1 MHTNELTKFASSPN
15 KIQWISGDHCF
26 DCTNSHLKVSEWV
39 LWQVCNSTWCLENI
53 WPTTD
58 RSMRQQFQDTW
69 GQAGFWQAGYRV
81 SSHWEN
87 AAQFA
92 RTQHS
97 DAGHCLQVPLE
108 FGFPL
113 EWVLPPVETPME
125 LHGQT
130 AHRDKI
136 LLASGRVVCC
146 PCHNVWQYVST
157 QLMRLYY
164 WFHSSKTHELFN
176 SGWRLGPCVARTW
189 LPYTTFSCGLRCRHR
204 MVSDHHHHPLSQNI
218 PMASAPEWRVV
229 NPHWSRAW
237 QSGDKPLCRHKA

>member
-1 MHTNELTKFASSPN
+1 MHTNELTKSVFASSPN

-39 LWQVCNSTWCLENI
+39 LWQVCNSMWCLENI

-69 GQAGFWQAGYRV
+69 GQAGFWQARYRV

-125 LHGQT
+125 LHGQNGT
-130 AHRDKI
+130 SWQDSARIRQSSVLPVSQCVTVRQYATHALVLLIPLLQDSWTI
-136 LLASGRVVCC
+136 QFWLAS
-146 PCHNVWQYVST
+146 WS
-157 QLMRLYY
+157 
-164 WFHSSKTHELFN
+164 
-176 SGWRLGPCVARTW
+176 
-189 LPYTTFSCGLRCRHR
+189 LRC
-204 MVSDHHHHPLSQNI
+204 
-218 PMASAPEWRVV
+218 
-229 NPHWSRAW
+229 
-237 QSGDKPLCRHKA
+237 

>member
-1 MHTNELTKFASSPN
+1 MHTNELTKSVFASSPN

-39 LWQVCNSTWCLENI
+39 LWQVCNSMWCLENI

-97 DAGHCLQVPLE
+97 DAGHCPIT
-108 FGFPL
+108 G
-113 EWVLPPVETPME
+113 
-125 LHGQT
+125 
-130 AHRDKI
+130 
-136 LLASGRVVCC
+136 ASGIG
-146 PCHNVWQYVST
+146 
-157 QLMRLYY
+157 
-164 WFHSSKTHELFN
+164 FSSGMG
-176 SGWRLGPCVARTW
+176 SA
-189 LPYTTFSCGLRCRHR
+189 SCRNPNGAPRPKRHIVTR
-204 MVSDHHHHPLSQNI
+204 FCSHQ
-218 PMASAPEWRVV
+218 AE
-229 NPHWSRAW
+229 
-237 QSGDKPLCRHKA
+237 